1 VCQLTS
7 SIETPSISAPI
18 QSTIQLTPTSSE
30 ACLRHGVVP
39 EILQNREFHSFFE
52 NGVDCEIQ
60 QLRCDAYAQRRQELM
75 KLVIEEREKIRKRIA
90 EKSKI
95 DTTDPISSII
105 SPCKTNTGS
114 LQLDEANSL
123 FLKEQQLLEKI
134 KIRQKKDLMQVLQFE
149 SKMEQLQREARERL
163 EREALEAA
171 QRSKEREIRAKK
183 AAEIKR
189 QQDLRRKAEEEAAE
203 ELRRRLAQ
211 EMIERTNKLLR
222 EREREEKEIQR
233 HALLAEQERKEKL
246 EMQRI
251 NRERKAELERME
263 MEQRMQERAQKELE
277 NKEKMEKKRQQNLED
292 FANHRRQVAARIA
305 RNQKVAK
312 SLEEKKKVR
321 II

>member
-1 VCQLTS
+1 
-7 SIETPSISAPI
+7 
-18 QSTIQLTPTSSE
+18 
-30 ACLRHGVVP
+30 VP

-149 SKMEQLQREARERL
+149 SKMEQLQREAKERL